1 MVNFIEEDWWKK
13 SVIKNFISAKFCWKK
28 CERIVQIKIDCLVKN
43 NILTRVLQMDIR
55 EKLKCF
61 KKLETPCRAECS
73 CVRAYWLPISKLN
86 IPRNPRIF
94 CKNKLILVMDQRTMK
109 MVPVYFIIKI
119 NLERFR
125 FFTMV
130 LTFFD
135 RVYL

>member
-1 MVNFIEEDWWKK
+1 MKK
-13 SVIKNFISAKFCWKK
+13 ISDGNFISAKFCWKK
-28 CERIVQIKIDCLVKN
+28 CERIVQIKNKDCLVKN

-119 NLERFR
+119 NWEIPI
-125 FFTMV
+125 FTMV
-130 LTFFD
+130 LIFFD
-135 RVYL
+135 RVYP